1 MPLCVD
7 WPKVA
12 SDPVSEP
19 YSPTTVHTLGELCLS
34 PVGLSLVTKISPEK
48 VVGLMMGFWFLAAS
62 LGNFFAGL
70 IASFADRYPLYRI
83 FTLDFILPAVGAIA
97 LAMLIRP
104 LRSLSAKATA
114 SSVSPSRTAS

>member
-1 MPLCVD
+1 VDLCVM
-7 WPKVA
+7 
-12 SDPVSEP
+12 
-19 YSPTTVHTLGELCLS
+19 
-34 PVGLSLVTKISPEK
+34 TKISPK
-48 VVGLMMGFWFLAAS
+48 KLVGLLLGFWFLAAS

-83 FTLDFILPAVGAIA
+83 FTVDFLLPAAGAIA

-114 SSVSPSRTAS
+114 ERSDVANVDSSDVSSSAKPA